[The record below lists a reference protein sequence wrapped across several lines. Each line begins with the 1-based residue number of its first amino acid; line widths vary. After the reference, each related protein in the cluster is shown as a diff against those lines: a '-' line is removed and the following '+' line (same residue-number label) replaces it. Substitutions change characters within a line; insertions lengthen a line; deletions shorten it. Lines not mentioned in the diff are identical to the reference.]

1 MDFWKNI
8 PTVWQDTKFLLGE
21 IGEYAVVARRSG
33 TTWYVGVITNTNA
46 LCFQL
51 ECSYLSSDKKYK
63 ATNYTDDVEVP
74 GKIKITTR
82 KITLK
87 TKLSFMLQRSGG
99 FSLKIMEL

>member
-1 MDFWKNI
+1 MTF
-8 PTVWQDTKFLLGE
+8 
-21 IGEYAVVARRSG
+21 VVR
-33 TTWYVGVITNTNA
+33 
-46 LCFQL
+46 
-51 ECSYLSSDKKYK
+51 YLSVLLWFLWYSVSTELKKYI
-63 ATNYTDDVEVP
+63 ATIYTDDVEVP